1 MKSYEVKI
9 LRHKILIEKK
19 KKRHA
24 RTYTLVVKVTVVV
37 CCFSA
42 SAQQHTHVGRFRTGR
57 MPWFTQRKENEKNKV
72 SIWWACTSACAG
84 GAVRNRAPERQP
96 TLARRT
102 GFPIIVPCCTP
113 WMSFP
118 DFSQLNAAAPG
129 EGAWCNVYPT
139 LCLYKATYPS
149 VRGGSLFFTR
159 CQEGRARGWRR
170 RSREPRGQTPRPSR
184 LRHPLPR

>member
-1 MKSYEVKI
+1 MQKRIHKWYENKNSVHKLCKIFMKSYEVKI

-57 MPWFTQRKENEKNKV
+57 VPWFTQRKENEKNKV
-72 SIWWACTSACAG
+72 SIRWACTSACAG

-102 GFPIIVPCCTP
+102 GFPINLPYEP
-113 WMSFP
+113 QS
-118 DFSQLNAAAPG
+118 SL
-129 EGAWCNVYPT
+129 E
-139 LCLYKATYPS
+139 PS
-149 VRGGSLFFTR
+149 
-159 CQEGRARGWRR
+159 
-170 RSREPRGQTPRPSR
+170 
-184 LRHPLPR
+184 